1 MIFNPDKF
9 QDKKKK
15 KTAKIKNSYPVNV
28 KDLAIN
34 SDTSLKLLGIEI
46 DNKLS
51 FEQHIFTLCNR
62 YQVPVTCGEWN
73 PCLKVEKFK
82 NVISNILVENGI
94 SPHDILNLAQTTNT
108 VVKIS
113 QIKNLLQTRFSLS
126 GGSKVQKK
134 NALNNSSTEIS
145 ELALLDMYEKP

>member
-1 MIFNPDKF
+1 MIFNSDKF
-9 QDKKKK
+9 QAIVVR
-15 KTAKIKNSYPVNV
+15 KTAKIKDSYSLNV
-28 KDLAIN
+28 KDLTII

-51 FEQHIFTLCNR
+51 FEQHIFILCNR

-73 PCLKVEKFK
+73 PCLKVEKLK
-82 NVISNILVENGI
+82 NVISNILVENGT